1 MSCGQVSYTYHNINY
16 KPNQLNNKNK
26 KKMKKILGVLSIA
39 LMVSCGSSDSP
50 QDTNTSNDNTNV
62 NQNANIVN
70 EFTIKA
76 VGNTMQEMAFDIKEL
91 EVKAGSTVKITL
103 VNEGIDASMIHNI
116 VFVKMGT
123 RQEVAMACVAA
134 GPDKQFVADNNPN
147 IIAYSGLAN
156 PQQTIQLEFTAPAKG
171 SYEYLCTYPG
181 HSDMMKGWL
190 YVE

>member
-1 MSCGQVSYTYHNINY
+1 
-16 KPNQLNNKNK
+16 
-26 KKMKKILGVLSIA
+26 MKKIIGILSIA
-39 LMVSCGSSDSP
+39 LLFSCGSSDKP
-50 QDTNTSNDNTNV
+50 ETSMQSNEA
-62 NQNANIVN
+62 NASIVN

-91 EVKAGSTVKITL
+91 NVKAGSTVKITL

-123 RQEVAMACVAA
+123 SQEVAMACVAA
-134 GPDKQFVADNNPN
+134 GPDKQFVADNPN

-156 PQQTIQLEFTAPAKG
+156 PQETIQLDFIAPAKG
-171 SYEYLCTYPG
+171 SYEFLCTYPG
-181 HSDMMKGWL
+181 HSNMMKGWL

>member
-1 MSCGQVSYTYHNINY
+1 
-16 KPNQLNNKNK
+16 
-26 KKMKKILGVLSIA
+26 MKKILGLLSIA

-50 QDTNTSNDNTNV
+50 QDTNSSSNDNTNV
-62 NQNANIVN
+62 NQNTNIVN

-76 VGNTMQEMAFDIKEL
+76 VGNTMQEMAFDIKAL

-116 VFVKMGT
+116 VFVQMGT

-134 GPDKQFVADNNPN
+134 GPDKQFVAANPN
-147 IIAYSGLAN
+147 IIAASGLAN
-156 PQQTIQLEFTAPAKG
+156 PQDTIQLEFIAPAKG